1 MRILLTF
8 TQTITNI
15 IIKQSRCTRLI
26 ETQKKYL
33 LLQILT
39 TVEPDIDGEN
49 IIELGESDVR
59 YDAGFS
65 TPVLIKIN
73 DGLVAI

>member
-1 MRILLTF
+1 LRILLTF